1 MLACLDVDRGR
12 PRQVRMRTLKCPG
25 DILTYSMLCSD
36 GFLVIKDSALLSA
49 EFCTLAS
56 YEGVKPQKLD

>member
-1 MLACLDVDRGR
+1 
-12 PRQVRMRTLKCPG
+12 MRTLKCPG